1 VSETAAGIP
10 AAVLRCGEPMAKFI
24 VVPPEKIATIRPL
37 YEGTDIP
44 VRDLA
49 SMCGLGV
56 TTFLKRV
63 VLWGWKRRKLRM
75 KDYDAAATAEVEQIR
90 EAAAPLVAIAENET
104 LIGRVRNAVERELV
118 AIEAVLARVEG
129 ARLRSTDAER
139 AARTLATLV
148 KTLREVTALQRDEQ
162 PEATG
167 DDSPHEYHDLDAFR
181 RELAE
186 RLDRLRQQRDAG

>member
-1 VSETAAGIP
+1 MP
-10 AAVLRCGEPMAKFI
+10 KFI
-24 VVPPEKIATIRPL
+24 VLPPEKISEVRKL

-49 SMCGLGV
+49 SICGLGV

-63 VLWGWKRRKLRM
+63 KLWGWKSRRYRT
-75 KDYDAAATAEVEQIR
+75 KDYDAAAKAEVESIR
-90 EAAAPLVAIAENET
+90 EVAAPEVAIARNET
-104 LIGRVRNAVERELV
+104 LIDRVRAAVEREIV

-148 KTLREVTALQRDEQ
+148 KTLREVAALQRDEK
-162 PEATG
+162 PEQESGAAEE
-167 DDSPHEYHDLDAFR
+167 DEFRDLEEFR
-181 RELAE
+181 SELAQ
-186 RLDRLRQQRDAG
+186 RLDRLRRSRDAE